1 METRKVQVTG
11 GASFIVSLPKSWAR
25 GQHLQKNDQV
35 GVIPRQDGTLLIT
48 TKISGE
54 QAQRTREFDVSSI
67 DDTTCLFRMLL
78 GAYIRGYNVFVVTSD
93 KRIPPS
99 VRETLRAF
107 IRDAIGLEIIE
118 ETSTSLT
125 IKDLLDPAEMPFDKA
140 IKRITSLVIN
150 MHKDALFA
158 LSYGDEE
165 MSRDVI
171 ARDTDVDRLHWLISR
186 QYNVV
191 SRDVLLADT
200 LGFDTEHGANY
211 SLISRTIERIGDH
224 AVTIASNNLALV
236 DDDLEPTAI
245 DTITTAGNVALD
257 MFSESIEAF
266 FNKDIAAA
274 NKNIESVGRL
284 KDMCEDIEAIALEKQ
299 GAVAVSIG
307 YIGESIRRVGE
318 YAADLGEYVINYLI
332 EE

>member
-236 DDDLEPTAI
+236 DDLEPTAI